1 MGLQPEELER
11 FLTSLKGRVMA
22 GKELHIPECLAVGV
36 QDSGVAEAGIQ
47 GALGLLR
54 EISSLTWVRFTPGQV
69 RGGKGVRRAFPKAQ
83 IPWDGLCPSLDRGDP
98 FFLRHPRAAPSS
110 AAPGQSGCPI
120 PTDFP
125 IKHQGRAPR
134 GVLGIS
140 AHQAQLHGVP
150 GLVLPSDSNGEGD
163 WECTAVL

>member
-22 GKELHIPECLAVGV
+22 GKELHIPECLGVGV

-69 RGGKGVRRAFPKAQ
+69 RGAKGVRRAFPKAQ
-83 IPWDGLCPSLDRGDP
+83 IPWMVSAQAWTEGIP
-98 FFLRHPRAAPSS
+98 FSS
-110 AAPGQSGCPI
+110 D
-120 PTDFP
+120 T
-125 IKHQGRAPR
+125 H
-134 GVLGIS
+134 V
-140 AHQAQLHGVP
+140 QLHPVQHWGRVGAP
-150 GLVLPSDSNGEGD
+150 FPLISL
-163 WECTAVL
+163 